1 MGSGDGTGAALLM
14 EIPKVDLRGLEPDT
28 PGWARAR
35 AAVTASMT
43 AHGCVVVVHDAL
55 GAELRQ
61 ALFGRALPQLFA
73 LPFEAKKRSGCF
85 INGPH
90 RGYVGQVPSEA
101 LESVP
106 IQDAGDPGSIRAFSD
121 DLWPQGNQEFC
132 DTVVE
137 FAKNMLEL
145 EQTVERL
152 ILEGL
157 GTRDESIA
165 SHLGSLSHL
174 VRMTLYGTP
183 PDKETGISLR
193 AHRDEH
199 MTTVLAQHEVGGL
212 EVQVG
217 DGRWVAVPP
226 EPGTLT
232 VMAGDQ
238 FRVVTNGRVPGCVHR
253 VRTPSGRVRFSA
265 LLNRRCKGQAVLRAI
280 DELVD
285 DDHPLMYN
293 PCGPEEYRAFR
304 LSEEG
309 RNLSD
314 PLKAFCGV
322 ER

>member
-1 MGSGDGTGAALLM
+1 MGSGDGTMAPPM
-14 EIPKVDLRGLEPDT
+14 EIAKVDLRDLEPHT
-28 PGWARAR
+28 PEWARAR
-35 AAVTASMT
+35 AAVTASIT

-61 ALFGRALPQLFA
+61 ALFGRAMPQLFA
-73 LPFEAKKRSGCF
+73 LPLEAKNRSGCF

-106 IQDAGDPGSIRAFSD
+106 IPDADEPGSIGPFAGR
-121 DLWPQGNQEFC
+121 LWPQGNEEFC

-137 FAKNMLEL
+137 FVKNMMKLE
-145 EQTVERL
+145 ETVERL

-157 GTRDESIA
+157 GAREESIA

-174 VRMTLYGTP
+174 VRMNLYGTP
-183 PDKETGISLR
+183 PDEETGISLR

-212 EVQVG
+212 QVQVG
-217 DGRWVAVPP
+217 EGRWIAFPP

-232 VMAGDQ
+232 FMAGDQ

-253 VRTPSGRVRFSA
+253 VRTPSGRERFSV
-265 LLNRRCKGQAVLRAI
+265 LLNRRRKAPGVLRAM
-280 DELVD
+280 DDLVD
-285 DDHPLMYN
+285 DDHPLMFN